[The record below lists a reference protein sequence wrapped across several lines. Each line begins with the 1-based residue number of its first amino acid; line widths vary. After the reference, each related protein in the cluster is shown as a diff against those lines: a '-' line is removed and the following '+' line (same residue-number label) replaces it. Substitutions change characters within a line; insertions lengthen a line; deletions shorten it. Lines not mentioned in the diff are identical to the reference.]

1 MQNPQFCL
9 TRWWPRRR
17 LATLLVILPRRLLA
31 GGGAEVAGFAP
42 CAGFRCGGLTD
53 VALVGRLLQHVL
65 HLDQLSLVVL
75 HVLDERASV
84 VIDAEDLLIDKLFG
98 EVLSEEGG
106 EGGGGDVGGGEAENI
121 YDFIARIALG
131 VLCPLEGC
139 FRVNFVFV
147 GEGKW
152 VPMDHSKSKK
162 HEGVAVYLA
171 MASNLSK
178 KSRIVV
184 FEHFTHQLVIVLI
197 DELVAVC
204 IRS

>member
-9 TRWWPRRR
+9 IRRLPRRR
-17 LATLLVILPRRLLA
+17 FARLLVLLPRRLLA
-31 GGGAEVAGFAP
+31 LGGAEVAGFAP
-42 CAGFRCGGLTD
+42 CASFRCGGLTD
-53 VALVGRLLQHVL
+53 AAPVGRLLQYVL

-84 VIDAEDLLIDKLFG
+84 VIDAEDLLVDELLG

-106 EGGGGDVGGGEAENI
+106 EGGGGDGLGGESK
-121 YDFIARIALG
+121 DLDDLFARIELRD
-131 VLCPLEGC
+131 LCPLEGC
-139 FRVNFVFV
+139 FRVNCVLN

-152 VPMDHSKSKK
+152 VPMYHSKSKK

-171 MASNLSK
+171 VASNTSK
-178 KSRIVV
+178 KIRIVV
-184 FEHFTHQLVIVLI
+184 FEHFTHQLVIVLV
-197 DELVAVC
+197 DELVTVC